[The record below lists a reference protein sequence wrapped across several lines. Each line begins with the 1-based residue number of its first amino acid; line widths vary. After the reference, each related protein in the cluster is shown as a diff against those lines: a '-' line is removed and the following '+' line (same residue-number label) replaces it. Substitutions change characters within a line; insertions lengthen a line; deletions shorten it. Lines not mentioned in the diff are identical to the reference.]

1 MIFTSCCWDRH
12 LCKKQRCQYIFSL
25 VERSTAP
32 ACVAVTLVTRTPVV
46 TCISVKSVIRIPIP
60 TTITVIATLVV
71 SASQFQFALPL
82 QGYSTFFLTWLFIV
96 TSFLD
101 FFDNSSLSTIL
112 LEATES
118 LFNRFIRVNI
128 NLYLNHDLFTP
139 PQTAILDTR
148 LIWDLNIN

>member
-1 MIFTSCCWDRH
+1 MLSA
-12 LCKKQRCQYIFSL
+12 L

-32 ACVAVTLVTRTPVV
+32 ACVAVTGVTRIPVVV

-60 TTITVIATLVV
+60 TTIAVIATLVV
-71 SASQFQFALPL
+71 SVSQFQFALPL

-96 TSFLD
+96 TSFLE

-118 LFNRFIRVNI
+118 LFNRFIRVNF